1 MTEGPVG
8 LAAQERK
15 RVVLHVGCGIYA
27 PERLH
32 PSFRGPHW
40 REIRVDLDPRVK
52 PDVIGSVTDLS
63 PFTDESVE
71 AVWSSHNIEHLY
83 DHEATKALAEFRR
96 VLKPDGIALITTPD
110 VEAIAKLVAEG
121 KLDQVAYMSPAGPIT
136 ALDMLYGH
144 RDSIRAGNHFMAH
157 KTAFSAERLGR
168 LLMEAGFSK
177 VVMRKGQSYD
187 LWACALMP
195 RAVFPEPASPQP
207 AQGRPE

>member
-1 MTEGPVG
+1 MTEGPIG
-8 LAAQERK
+8 LPVLDRK
-15 RVVLHVGCGIYA
+15 RIVLHVGCGVYA

-32 PSFRGPHW
+32 PSFRGANW

-83 DHEATKALAEFRR
+83 DHEAMQALAEFRR
-96 VLKPDGIALITTPD
+96 VLRPDGVALITTPD
-110 VEAIAKLVAEG
+110 VEAIAQLVAGG
-121 KLDQVAYMSPAGPIT
+121 KLDQVAYVSPAGPIT

-144 RDSIRAGNHFMAH
+144 RDSIRSGNHFMAH

-168 LLMEAGFSK
+168 LLLEAGFFK
-177 VVMRKGQSYD
+177 VVMRKGASYD

-195 RAVFPEPASPQP
+195 NAVFPEAPTPP
-207 AQGRPE
+207 PPT

>member
-1 MTEGPVG
+1 MSEAVAGT
-8 LAAQERK
+8 LAPERK
-15 RVVLHVGCGIYA
+15 RVVLHVGCGPYS

-32 PSFRGPHW
+32 PTFRGAAW
-40 REIRVDLDPRVK
+40 REIRVDLDPRVR

-63 PFTDESVE
+63 PFIDESVE

-110 VEAIAKLVAEG
+110 IEAIAQLVADG

-136 ALDMLYGH
+136 ALDMIYGH
-144 RDSIRAGNHFMAH
+144 RDSIRGGNHFMAH

-168 LLMEAGFSK
+168 LLLEAGFSK
-177 VVMRKGQSYD
+177 VVMRKGASYD

-195 RAVFPEPASPQP
+195 NAVLPEAPASPPRQS
-207 AQGRPE
+207 